1 MVDRIAFF
9 TAPSLHNLQNGLS
22 LARIGI
28 QKDRYGRSVMEK
40 PVDWPA
46 VDLPSGHDWPVL
58 VDLPF
63 RVLNP
68 TSQS

>member
-1 MVDRIAFF
+1 MIPYTIVSGLVPLAPGMVDRIAFF
-9 TAPSLHNLQNGLS
+9 TAPSLRNLQNGPS

-46 VDLPSGHDWPVL
+46 VDLP
-58 VDLPF
+58 
-63 RVLNP
+63 
-68 TSQS
+68 